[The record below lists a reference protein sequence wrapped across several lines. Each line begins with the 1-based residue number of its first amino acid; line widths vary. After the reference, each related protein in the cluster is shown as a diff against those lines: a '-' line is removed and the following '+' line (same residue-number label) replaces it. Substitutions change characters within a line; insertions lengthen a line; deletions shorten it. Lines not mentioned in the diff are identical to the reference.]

1 MGMALNDYLSE
12 FRRQKQST
20 NFRYLNR
27 LRMWYFRQ
35 HTVIHEATPTYLDK
49 ARSIGYKK
57 KEGVKTIRVRVRRG
71 GRPRKHRHGKT
82 NGKPSKMG
90 IYQRKHAKSLQA
102 LGEIRVGK
110 KYQNL
115 NILGSYW
122 VGQDRIYKYYE
133 VIAVQT
139 TNNSIKNDGD
149 LNWLCRPI
157 HKHREA
163 RGLTGATK
171 KSRGLG
177 KGIRF
182 NQTIGGSRKAAYKR
196 RNIHKLKAFR

>member
-1 MGMALNDYLSE
+1 MSLTDYLNE
-12 FRRQKQST
+12 FRRNKQSI

-35 HTVIHEATPTYLDK
+35 HTVIHETTPTYLDK

-57 KEGVKTIRVRVRRG
+57 KEGVKTIRIRVKRG

-82 NGKPSKMG
+82 NGKPSKMA
-90 IYQRKHAKSLQA
+90 IYQRKHAKSLQGLA
-102 LGEIRVGK
+102 EIRVGR
-110 KYQNL
+110 KYQSL

-122 VGQDRIYKYYE
+122 VGQDRVYKYYE
-133 VIAVQT
+133 VIAVKRSSE
-139 TNNSIKNDGD
+139 SIKNDKD
-149 LNWLCRPI
+149 LNWLCKPV

-163 RGLTGATK
+163 RGLTRATK

-182 NQTIGGSRKAAYKR
+182 NQTIGGSRNAAYKR
-196 RNIHKLKAFR
+196 RNIIRMKNFR